1 MAKSYID
8 IVKYMI
14 DARFEISGPV
24 EKPDIIG
31 AIFGQTEGLLGSDLD
46 LRELQKSGKIGRIE
60 IEASSAGNKT
70 MGKLYLPSSLAK
82 VETCILGA
90 AIESVDRVGPFDTVF
105 KVNKIEDTRSEKR
118 QKIVARAKELVK
130 MMVTTELPDSKEI
143 SDLVEAEVK
152 SSEVTTYGPDAL
164 PAGPDIDKSDDVIL
178 VEGRA
183 DVITLLR
190 NDISN
195 CIAVGGAAGTVS
207 KTIIDL
213 CISKEATLFVD
224 GDRGGDI
231 IARSITN
238 VADIDFLAKAPDG
251 KEVEELTMK
260 EIIKALRSRVP
271 IEQVF
276 HNLKKEREQRAAQQ
290 QRFDRQ
296 PQRPQQRPQAQEP
309 EQPVV
314 ARPQAR
320 PESQAIVEEVV
331 ASAESRAEA
340 GPATSAQRAVETSAQ
355 EVQKSAVDEN
365 YVAALGE
372 LRDTL
377 RGRLYGPSGE
387 FSEVPIRELIQ
398 VLQNSGKEVRAIV
411 FDGIITQRLIESAY
425 RRGIKSVYGIRAGQ
439 ISRKYNDMLLYTAE
453 GGEL

>member
-1 MAKSYID
+1 M
-8 IVKYMI
+8 
-14 DARFEISGPV
+14 
-24 EKPDIIG
+24 
-31 AIFGQTEGLLGSDLD
+31 
-46 LRELQKSGKIGRIE
+46 
-60 IEASSAGNKT
+60 
-70 MGKLYLPSSLAK
+70 
-82 VETCILGA
+82 
-90 AIESVDRVGPFDTVF
+90 
-105 KVNKIEDTRSEKR
+105 
-118 QKIVARAKELVK
+118 ARAKELVK

-309 EQPVV
+309 EQPVGV
-314 ARPQAR
+314 RPQAR